1 MASSSTSRRED
12 THSTE
17 LFDEGHDIELHD
29 YTFSLLFLESL
40 VYYFLSFQI
49 NIDGGRLAL

>member
-1 MASSSTSRRED
+1 MASSSTSQRKD

-17 LFDEGHDIELHD
+17 LSDEGHDIELHD
-29 YTFSLLFLESL
+29 YTFSLLFLESF

-49 NIDGGRLAL
+49 KIDGGRLSL